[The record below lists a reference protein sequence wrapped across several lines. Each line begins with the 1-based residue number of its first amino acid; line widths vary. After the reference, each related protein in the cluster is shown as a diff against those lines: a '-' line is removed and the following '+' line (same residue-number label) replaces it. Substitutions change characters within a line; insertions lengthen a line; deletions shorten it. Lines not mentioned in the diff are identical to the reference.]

1 MRLFRRDDH
10 NAAMRR
16 CLDALTSLMDDA
28 RKPSVRHARP
38 LDDDDWQALVRR
50 GLETG
55 GAGVFLWGFLEVLAA
70 KDVRTWEIRAN
81 VIGRSFDRTF
91 GHETARAVFDDL
103 PSSRHGVGTS
113 LFIDGQKA
121 GRRYLKGD
129 STGALYSLI
138 GLLRLPLDE
147 AD

>member
-1 MRLFRRDDH
+1 MSLFRRDDH

-28 RKPSVRHARP
+28 RKHARP

-91 GHETARAVFDDL
+91 GHETARAVFDDQ
-103 PSSRHGVGTS
+103 
-113 LFIDGQKA
+113 I
-121 GRRYLKGD
+121 GR
-129 STGALYSLI
+129 AHV
-138 GLLRLPLDE
+138 
-147 AD
+147 